1 MCGLRGWKRD
11 CDSGKAERKPPSLSR
26 TSENRASARD
36 RRGGAGRQAA
46 DVRLCDDSGQPKVWK
61 QQHCRVLCLPHRKN
75 GIFKVGAH
83 SESFCRAGRFSS
95 GCIGAVYQP
104 RVLRTRGRHASGV
117 DASGGRC
124 FAFDVPG
131 DGGESARNLFCG
143 FSARSG
149 GGRRERTRR
158 SSRLND
164 HSGFNETSG
173 PRTESFSYIRV
184 DPAG

>member
-1 MCGLRGWKRD
+1 MRVRIKD
-11 CDSGKAERKPPSLSR
+11 VAERAGVSTTMVSLYL
-26 TSENRASARD
+26 NHHPLSARMAEKTKQRID
-36 RRGGAGRQAA
+36 EA
-46 DVRLCDDSGQPKVWK
+46 VREL
-61 QQHCRVLCLPHRKN
+61 N
-75 GIFKVGAH
+75 
-83 SESFCRAGRFSS
+83 
-95 GCIGAVYQP
+95 YQP
-104 RVLRTRGRHASGV
+104 SATARSLKKGKSKTLGRHASGV